1 MPSAI
6 STDVLIV
13 GAGVAGLWLNA
24 RLRRQGYSTV
34 LVERAS
40 LGGEQTIKSQGIIHG
55 GTKYALHGALTG
67 ASEAI
72 ADMPRR
78 WREAL
83 AGDGELDLGR
93 TRLLSDAHYLWSP
106 GTLAGN
112 LTSFFASKAVRGRVD
127 QVKGDQLPPALQDRA
142 FRGKVYR
149 LAELVID
156 VPSLLANL
164 AELAGDSL
172 LAGERIEPLREGD
185 ALVGL
190 RVDDREIRAQRIVL
204 SAGAGTEGLL
214 QALGLDQPAMQTRPL
229 HMVMAKGPNLKPL
242 YAHCLGGGPKPRVT
256 VTTHPAADGQWVWY
270 LGGDLAEADGVAREP
285 AAQIAAAQK
294 EIANLLPWVD
304 QSLVRWATLRVDRAE
319 PAQSGLVRPDNAF
332 LADQQRLL
340 VGWPTKLALAP
351 DFSDRVIAHLER
363 DGIRPQAQADLADL
377 PRPPWACRP
386 GSTCCHEPAHPAR
399 LPPPAG
405 QHRFPG
411 FATGPGHGQAGP
423 RPRCEVPHRFHHP
436 RR

>member
-1 MPSAI
+1 MPSVI
-6 STDVLIV
+6 STDILIV

-24 RLRRQGYSTV
+24 RLRRLGYSTV
-34 LVERAS
+34 LVESAS
-40 LGGEQTIKSQGIIHG
+40 LGGGQSLKSQGIIHG
-55 GTKYALHGALTG
+55 GAKYALHGALTG

-83 AGDGELDLGR
+83 AGNGELDLSGV
-93 TRLLSDAHYLWSP
+93 RLLSEAHYLWSP

-127 QVKGDQLPPALQDRA
+127 QVKGQDLPPALQDRA
-142 FRGKVYR
+142 FKGKVYR

-156 VPSLLANL
+156 VPSLVERL

-172 LAGERIEPLREGD
+172 LAGQRIQPLKEGET
-185 ALVGL
+185 LVGL

-204 SAGAGTEGLL
+204 SAGAGNAELL
-214 QALGLDQPAMQTRPL
+214 EALGLNQPAMQRRPL
-229 HMVMAKGPNLKPL
+229 HMVLAKGPSLKPL

-270 LGGDLAEADGVAREP
+270 LGGDLAEAEGVAREP
-285 AAQIAAAQK
+285 EAQIAAARK
-294 EIANLLPWVD
+294 EISNLLPWID
-304 QSLVRWATLRVDRAE
+304 LSQVRWATLRVDRAE

-332 LADQQRLL
+332 LAEQQSLM

-351 DFSDRVIAHLER
+351 DFADRVLGALER
-363 DGIRPQAQADLADL
+363 DGIKPGNLPALPELPKPPLAQPVWEQLL
-377 PRPPWACRP
+377 P
-386 GSTCCHEPAHPAR
+386 
-399 LPPPAG
+399 
-405 QHRFPG
+405 
-411 FATGPGHGQAGP
+411 
-423 RPRCEVPHRFHHP
+423 
-436 RR
+436 

>member
-24 RLRRQGYSTV
+24 RLRRLGYSTV

-83 AGDGELDLGR
+83 AGNGELDLGK
-93 TRLLSDAHYLWSP
+93 TRILSEAHYLWSP

-142 FRGKVYR
+142 FKGKVYR

-172 LAGERIEPLREGD
+172 LAGERIEPLKEGD
-185 ALVGL
+185 ELVGL

-204 SAGAGTEGLL
+204 SAGAGTEALL
-214 QALGLDQPAMQTRPL
+214 QALGLSQPAMQRRPL

-270 LGGDLAEADGVAREP
+270 LGGDLAEAEGVAREP

-294 EIANLLPWVD
+294 EIASLLPWVD
-304 QSLVRWATLRVDRAE
+304 QSPVRWATLRVDRAE

-351 DFSDRVIAHLER
+351 DFADRVLASLDR
-363 DGIRPQAQADLADL
+363 DGIRPTAQPDLTDL
-377 PRPPWACRP
+377 PRPPV
-386 GSTCCHEPAHPAR
+386 GVPAWEQL
-399 LPPPAG
+399 LP
-405 QHRFPG
+405 
-411 FATGPGHGQAGP
+411 
-423 RPRCEVPHRFHHP
+423 
-436 RR
+436 

>member
-24 RLRRQGYSTV
+24 RLRRLGYSTV

-83 AGDGELDLGR
+83 AGNGELDLTD

-127 QVKGDQLPPALQDRA
+127 QVKGEQLPPALQDRA
-142 FRGKVYR
+142 FKGKVYR

-164 AELAGDSL
+164 ARLAGDSL

-185 ALVGL
+185 ELAGL
-190 RVDDREIRAQRIVL
+190 IVDGREIRAQRVVL
-204 SAGAGTEGLL
+204 SAGSGTEELL
-214 QALGLDQPAMQTRPL
+214 HALGLGQPAMQRRPL
-229 HMVMAKGPNLKPL
+229 HMVLAKGPNLKPL
-242 YAHCLGGGPKPRVT
+242 YAHCLGGGPKPRIT

-270 LGGDLAEADGVAREP
+270 LGGDIAEADGVAREP

-294 EIANLLPWVD
+294 EVASLLPWID
-304 QSLVRWATLRVDRAE
+304 QGQVRWATLRVDRAE

-351 DFSDRVIAHLER
+351 DFADRVLASFER
-363 DGIRPQAQADLADL
+363 DGIRPANQPDLTDL
-377 PRPPWACRP
+377 PRPPLAV
-386 GSTCCHEPAHPAR
+386 PAWEQL
-399 LPPPAG
+399 LP
-405 QHRFPG
+405 
-411 FATGPGHGQAGP
+411 
-423 RPRCEVPHRFHHP
+423 
-436 RR
+436 